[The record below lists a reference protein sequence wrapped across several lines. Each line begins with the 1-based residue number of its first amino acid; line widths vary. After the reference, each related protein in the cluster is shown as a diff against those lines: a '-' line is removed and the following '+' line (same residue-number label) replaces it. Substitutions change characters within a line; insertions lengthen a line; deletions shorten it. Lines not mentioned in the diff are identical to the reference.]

1 MDVLQYIDMQIVYI
15 ALGLISLMMANIL
28 LGTGLSIID
37 NTQEFDIKKLKKGI
51 LKSLLVIVS
60 FSLVYVCGLLNP
72 NVVSI
77 DINGQTVNLISG
89 INIMLTLSAGL
100 YAKKV
105 FDKLGEVI
113 NLNVT
118 NDEGEGI

>member
-1 MDVLQYIDMQIVYI
+1 MLEFIDINIINI
-15 ALGLISLMMANIL
+15 ALGLISLMVANIL